1 MKKKLNNF
9 VRLLKIFIIT
19 VICISVQQAFVFA
32 EPSTIPVTTSYDDM
46 VKAINQPQTSVT
58 NANVETPAHAAV
70 TGSITSDEIEVINS
84 QSSVN
89 NSEIQKSVDNYVKA
103 KPQKS
108 FRKSIL
114 SLFLK
119 FLISML
125 WVGISSIAIFIIL
138 LSYKKFVSGR
148 KRVTPT
154 YESKAH
160 SLDTPTNFKEA
171 IKLFLDKTKWS

>member
-1 MKKKLNNF
+1 
-9 VRLLKIFIIT
+9 
-19 VICISVQQAFVFA
+19 
-32 EPSTIPVTTSYDDM
+32 
-46 VKAINQPQTSVT
+46 
-58 NANVETPAHAAV
+58 
-70 TGSITSDEIEVINS
+70 
-84 QSSVN
+84 
-89 NSEIQKSVDNYVKA
+89 
-103 KPQKS
+103 
-108 FRKSIL
+108 
-114 SLFLK
+114 
-119 FLISML
+119 ML